1 MFSCYKTGN
10 QMRIYSCSWKSS
22 TELEKSP
29 GVRRTG
35 GKFRQRRYEGI
46 MVSVER
52 KKGKLELSKA
62 EEREQ
67 YEPET

>member
-1 MFSCYKTGN
+1 
-10 QMRIYSCSWKSS
+10 MRSYSCSWESS
-22 TELEKSP
+22 TELEKSA

-35 GKFRQRRYEGI
+35 GKFRQRRNEGI
-46 MVSVER
+46 MVSVDR
-52 KKGKLELSKA
+52 KKGNLELSKA